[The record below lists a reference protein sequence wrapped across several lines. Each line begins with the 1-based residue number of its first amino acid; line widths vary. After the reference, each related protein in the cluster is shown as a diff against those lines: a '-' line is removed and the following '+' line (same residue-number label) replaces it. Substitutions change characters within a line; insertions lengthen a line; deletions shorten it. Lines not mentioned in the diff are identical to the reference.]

1 LGLLLIMELEQIKSY
16 AEKLSAKEHIEI
28 LKILKKNPSV
38 KLNENKNGVFINLS
52 FLPESS
58 LNDIVEYIKYV
69 KDQENALQSM
79 ELQKAE
85 FKNTFFNEKED
96 KDIPAYYCSNG

>member
-1 LGLLLIMELEQIKSY
+1 MDLEQIKSY
-16 AEKLSAKEHIEI
+16 AEKLSVKEHIEI
-28 LKILKKNPSV
+28 LKILKKNPTV

-58 LNDIVEYIKYV
+58 LNDLSEYINYI
-69 KDQENALQSM
+69 KDQENALQFL
-79 ELQKAE
+79 ETQKEE
-85 FKNTFFNEKED
+85 FKNIFFNEKED